1 MEIKLC
7 WNNYDRNNMEEQ
19 LFNEIRNQ
27 FCLKDSK
34 ISAGKTMSS
43 PAITYDGKVFTFFSR
58 KKKMVFK
65 LGKEFDPD
73 QFRVEIAV
81 FNPFKNRAPLNGW
94 FEIPYTEKE
103 QWIPITEKA
112 LTYLKSEL

>member
-1 MEIKLC
+1 
-7 WNNYDRNNMEEQ
+7 MEEQ

-34 ISAGKTMSS
+34 ISAGKMMNSE
-43 PAITYDGKVFTFFSR
+43 AITYDGKVFAFFSR

-65 LGKEFDPD
+65 LGKEFDPN
-73 QFRVEIAV
+73 QFGREICV
-81 FNPFKNRAPLNGW
+81 FNPFKNRPPLNGW

-103 QWIPITEKA
+103 HWIPFTEKA